1 MVLYSKEQ
9 SWAHFTL
16 SRHRIIDA
24 WPKKV
29 AQGAVASGAKNRCG
43 VMAHTMGRMLNGTGT
58 DTLCKR
64 GSQIH

>member
-1 MVLYSKEQ
+1 MAQKS
-9 SWAHFTL
+9 
-16 SRHRIIDA
+16 
-24 WPKKV
+24 V